1 MILLDLLNPKRWS
14 RVDPRMLPF
23 ADLATAS
30 LPMGKLFRLSLF
42 QVSVGMATAL
52 LVGTLNRVLIVEL
65 GVAAWLVAAMVAL
78 PVLVAPLRAF
88 IGFKSDTHR
97 SAIGWRRVP
106 YIWTGSLLQFGGLA
120 IMPFA
125 LILLSGDTH
134 WPLWIGPASAALSF
148 LLVGLGAQT
157 VQTAGLALATDLAEP
172 EQRPRMVAL
181 MYTMLLLG
189 MLVSALVFSA
199 LLEDFSKFR
208 LIQVVQAASFIG
220 FMLNMI
226 ALWKQEPRRPG
237 QTKATAEP
245 AQFGSA
251 WSGFVSVPGNRR
263 FLFALAM
270 GTMAFAMQDIILEPY
285 GGEVLGLSVSA
296 TSFLTVLLAGGALLA
311 FLMSAKW
318 LRNGW
323 PANWVA
329 ALGAVVGLFAF
340 AMVILAEPMASSG
353 LFRLGTFLIG
363 LGGGLFSIG
372 TLAAAMTL
380 DNQGHVGM
388 AIGAWGAVH
397 ATSTGI
403 AIAMGGA
410 IRDLVSGLAASGE
423 LGTVLSSVGVGYA
436 AVYQLELLLLFV
448 TLIALGPLVFRM
460 RAAAPSDKKFGLAD
474 FPS

>member
-1 MILLDLLNPKRWS
+1 
-14 RVDPRMLPF
+14 
-23 ADLATAS
+23 
-30 LPMGKLFRLSLF
+30 
-42 QVSVGMATAL
+42 VG
-52 LVGTLNRVLIVEL
+52 
-65 GVAAWLVAAMVAL
+65 
-78 PVLVAPLRAF
+78 
-88 IGFKSDTHR
+88 S
-97 SAIGWRRVP
+97 
-106 YIWTGSLLQFGGLA
+106 
-120 IMPFA
+120 
-125 LILLSGDTH
+125 
-134 WPLWIGPASAALSF
+134 
-148 LLVGLGAQT
+148 
-157 VQTAGLALATDLAEP
+157 P
-172 EQRPRMVAL
+172 E
-181 MYTMLLLG
+181 
-189 MLVSALVFSA
+189 
-199 LLEDFSKFR
+199 
-208 LIQVVQAASFIG
+208 
-220 FMLNMI
+220 
-226 ALWKQEPRRPG
+226 
-237 QTKATAEP
+237 
-245 AQFGSA
+245 QFGSA

-436 AVYQLELLLLFV
+436 AVYQIELLLLFV